1 MSGIGLPYWSKYS
14 PGVPAG
20 IVIVMGLPVIGDIAP
35 VPELLE
41 GFSVGL
47 VVDVL
52 EELELLG
59 ELFVLLVLLE
69 DGVEFEELFV
79 GSPVPVPL
87 PEFGELSS
95 GSEVVE
101 LLELLDEGGVVVS
114 MGFDV
119 S

>member
-1 MSGIGLPYWSKYS
+1 
-14 PGVPAG
+14 
-20 IVIVMGLPVIGDIAP
+20 MGLPVIGDIAP
-35 VPELLE
+35 VPELLD

-47 VVDVL
+47 VVDVEL

-59 ELFVLLVLLE
+59 ELLELLVLLE

-79 GSPVPVPL
+79 PSPEPVPL